1 MSFWGKLSNLDRR
14 IIFLAIFLAVILP
27 LIFPIG
33 LPIKKAQPPVE
44 ALYKYIEKLPNDS
57 VVLVSIGYDP
67 SSMPELYPMTLAVV
81 RHCFKKNLRVL
92 GVSLTPTGIG
102 LGEMAIKTAAE
113 EYAKKEGIDY
123 VYLGFKPG
131 PVNFGM
137 GEDIHAT
144 FPTDYNG
151 VKMDDLPMMKNIS
164 TYKDIAIIVEYTASY
179 SSYIG
184 SAVTKY
190 NATLAVGVT
199 AVGAADFYPYLQ
211 TKQIIALLGGLR
223 SAAEYELLIGKPD
236 KGFIRMDSQSIAHL
250 LIIVLIII
258 GNIAYFATRKKKV
271 A

>member
-44 ALYKYIEKLPNDS
+44 ALYQYIEKLPPGS
-57 VVLVSIGYDP
+57 VVLISIGYNP

-92 GVSLTPTGIG
+92 GVSLTATGIG

-113 EYAKKEGIDY
+113 EYDKKERIDY
-123 VYLGFKPG
+123 VYLGFKSG
-131 PVNFGM
+131 PVTFGM
-137 GEDIHAT
+137 GESIHKT
-144 FPTDYNG
+144 FPEDYNG
-151 VKMDDLPMMKNIS
+151 VNIEEITMMKDIE
-164 TYKDIAIIVEYTASY
+164 TYKDIALVIDYTASN
-179 SSYIG
+179 SFYIN

-190 NATLAVGVT
+190 NATLAIGVT

-250 LIIVLIII
+250 LIIVLIVI
-258 GNIAYFATRKKKV
+258 GNIAYFAIRKKKGV
-271 A
+271 

>member
-14 IIFLAIFLAVILP
+14 IIFFALFLAVILP
-27 LIFPIG
+27 LIFPLG

-44 ALYKYIEKLPNDS
+44 ALYQYIEKLPRDS
-57 VVLVSIGYDP
+57 VVLMVISYDP

-92 GVSLTPTGIG
+92 GVSTYLTGIG

-113 EYAKKEGIDY
+113 EYDKKEGTDY

-131 PVNFGM
+131 PVYFGM
-137 GEDIHAT
+137 GEDIHTT
-144 FPTDYNG
+144 FPADYNG
-151 VKMDDLPMMKNIS
+151 VKMDNLPMMQNVIS
-164 TYKDIAIIVEYTASY
+164 YAQIALIVDYTASNSY
-179 SSYIG
+179 YIG

-190 NATLAVGVT
+190 NANLAIGVT
-199 AVGAADFYPYLQ
+199 AVGAADYYPYLQ
-211 TKQIIALLGGLR
+211 TKQIVALLGGLR

-250 LIIVLIII
+250 LIIALIVI
-258 GNIAYFATRKKKV
+258 GNIAYFAMRKKKV